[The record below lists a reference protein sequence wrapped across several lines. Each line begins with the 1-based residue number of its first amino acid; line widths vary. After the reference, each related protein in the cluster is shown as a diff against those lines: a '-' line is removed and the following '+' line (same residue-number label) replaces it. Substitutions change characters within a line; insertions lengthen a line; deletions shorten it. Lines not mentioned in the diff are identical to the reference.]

1 MIFDDKYFIG
11 RKIKSF
17 RKKRGLT
24 QAELAEKID
33 LSEKHISKIEASIH
47 VPSLSAFFKIAEAL
61 EIGMEEFGFELKTD
75 GNPDREELIKCIFD
89 STDEEIKLILSVVK
103 CLKENFISSYLSYKL
118 RLYFY
123 IALRMI

>member
-47 VPSLSAFFKIAEAL
+47 V
-61 EIGMEEFGFELKTD
+61 LKTD

-89 STDEEIKLILSVVK
+89 STDEEIKLLLSVVK
-103 CLKENFISSYLSYKL
+103 CLKENLHKFN
-118 RLYFY
+118 
-123 IALRMI
+123 

>member
-33 LSEKHISKIEASIH
+33 LSEKHISKPVFTYH
-47 VPSLSAFFKIAEAL
+47 HYQRSLKL
-61 EIGMEEFGFELKTD
+61 QKHLK
-75 GNPDREELIKCIFD
+75 LVWK
-89 STDEEIKLILSVVK
+89 
-103 CLKENFISSYLSYKL
+103 SSDLN
-118 RLYFY
+118 
-123 IALRMI
+123 

>member
-61 EIGMEEFGFELKTD
+61 EIGMEEFGFEL
-75 GNPDREELIKCIFD
+75 
-89 STDEEIKLILSVVK
+89 TDEEIKLILSVVK
-103 CLKENFISSYLSYKL
+103 CLKENLHKFN
-118 RLYFY
+118 
-123 IALRMI
+123 

>member
-33 LSEKHISKIEASIH
+33 LSENILAKLKPVFTYHHYQRSLKLQKH
-47 VPSLSAFFKIAEAL
+47 
-61 EIGMEEFGFELKTD
+61 LKLVWKNSD
-75 GNPDREELIKCIFD
+75 LN
-89 STDEEIKLILSVVK
+89 
-103 CLKENFISSYLSYKL
+103 
-118 RLYFY
+118 
-123 IALRMI
+123 

>member
-1 MIFDDKYFIG
+1 MKDDTMIFDDKYFIG

-47 VPSLSAFFKIAEAL
+47 GLFYWILYSFSLLYSVLRSMPNKRAAL
-61 EIGMEEFGFELKTD
+61 LLLF
-75 GNPDREELIKCIFD
+75 PVC
-89 STDEEIKLILSVVK
+89 
-103 CLKENFISSYLSYKL
+103 
-118 RLYFY
+118 
-123 IALRMI
+123 

>member
-47 VPSLSAFFKIAEAL
+47 VPSLSAFFKIAE
-61 EIGMEEFGFELKTD
+61 EFGFELKTD

-103 CLKENFISSYLSYKL
+103 CLKENLHKFN
-118 RLYFY
+118 
-123 IALRMI
+123 

>member
-47 VPSLSAFFKIAEAL
+47 VPSYQRS
-61 EIGMEEFGFELKTD
+61 LK
-75 GNPDREELIKCIFD
+75 LQKHL
-89 STDEEIKLILSVVK
+89 KLVWK
-103 CLKENFISSYLSYKL
+103 SSDLN
-118 RLYFY
+118 
-123 IALRMI
+123 

>member
-61 EIGMEEFGFELKTD
+61 EIGMEE
-75 GNPDREELIKCIFD
+75 LIKCIFD

-103 CLKENFISSYLSYKL
+103 CLKENLHKFN
-118 RLYFY
+118 
-123 IALRMI
+123 

>member
-89 STDEEIKLILSVVK
+89 STDEEIKLLLSVVK
-103 CLKENFISSYLSYKL
+103 CLSLTNIKRNIYKQL
-118 RLYFY
+118 FVV
-123 IALRMI
+123 

>member
-1 MIFDDKYFIG
+1 MKDDTMIFDDKYFIG

-47 VPSLSAFFKIAEAL
+47 VPSEKYPNLKMILKIAEAL

-89 STDEEIKLILSVVK
+89 STDEEIKLLLSVVK
-103 CLKENFISSYLSYKL
+103 CLKENLHKFN
-118 RLYFY
+118 
-123 IALRMI
+123 

>member
-47 VPSLSAFFKIAEAL
+47 VPSIAEAL

-89 STDEEIKLILSVVK
+89 STDEEIKLLLSVVK
-103 CLKENFISSYLSYKL
+103 CLKENLHKFN
-118 RLYFY
+118 
-123 IALRMI
+123 

>member
-75 GNPDREELIKCIFD
+75 REELIKCIFD

-103 CLKENFISSYLSYKL
+103 CLKENLHKFN
-118 RLYFY
+118 
-123 IALRMI
+123 

>member
-75 GNPDREELIKCIFD
+75 GNPDREELIKCIFRFNGRRNKT
-89 STDEEIKLILSVVK
+89 SFVCCEM
-103 CLKENFISSYLSYKL
+103 LKRKFT
-118 RLYFY
+118 
-123 IALRMI
+123 

>member
-24 QAELAEKID
+24 KAELAEKID

-89 STDEEIKLILSVVK
+89 STDEEIKLLLSVVK
-103 CLKENFISSYLSYKL
+103 CLKENLHKFN
-118 RLYFY
+118 
-123 IALRMI
+123 

>member
-33 LSEKHISKIEASIH
+33 LSEKHISKI
-47 VPSLSAFFKIAEAL
+47 
-61 EIGMEEFGFELKTD
+61 
-75 GNPDREELIKCIFD
+75 
-89 STDEEIKLILSVVK
+89 SV
-103 CLKENFISSYLSYKL
+103 L
-118 RLYFY
+118 
-123 IALRMI
+123 

>member
-47 VPSLSAFFKIAEAL
+47 VPSLSAFF
-61 EIGMEEFGFELKTD
+61 
-75 GNPDREELIKCIFD
+75 
-89 STDEEIKLILSVVK
+89 
-103 CLKENFISSYLSYKL
+103 
-118 RLYFY
+118 
-123 IALRMI
+123 